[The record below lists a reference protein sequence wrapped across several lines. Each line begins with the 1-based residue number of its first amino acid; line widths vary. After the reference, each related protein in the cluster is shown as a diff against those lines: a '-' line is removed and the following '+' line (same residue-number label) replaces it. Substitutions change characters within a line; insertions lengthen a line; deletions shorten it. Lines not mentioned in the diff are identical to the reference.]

1 MKLTEKGVLKF
12 EFDDLLN
19 LEPLQKYLI
28 SGFILYFRKVQN
40 LSNVFFD
47 LTVKRLS
54 FYQNVQKI
62 IGIKLDILYFKL

>member
-19 LEPLQKYLI
+19 LEPLQIYLI

-47 LTVKRLS
+47 LSVKRLS
-54 FYQNVQKI
+54 FY
-62 IGIKLDILYFKL
+62 

>member
-1 MKLTEKGVLKF
+1 MKLTEKVVLKF

-19 LEPLQKYLI
+19 LEPFQKYLI

-47 LTVKRLS
+47 LSVKRLR
-54 FYQNVQKI
+54 FY
-62 IGIKLDILYFKL
+62 